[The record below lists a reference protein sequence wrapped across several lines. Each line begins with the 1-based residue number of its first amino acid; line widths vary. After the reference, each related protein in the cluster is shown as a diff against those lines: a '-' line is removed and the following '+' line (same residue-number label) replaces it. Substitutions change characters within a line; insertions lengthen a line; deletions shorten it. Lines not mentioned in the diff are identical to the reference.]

1 MEVTLNLVWLLVAVA
16 ALVAWRA
23 RWSRRWHR
31 FTPLGM
37 VALGCAL
44 ILLFPAISITD
55 DLHGEQAVMEESSR
69 STMKA
74 RDAAQRCL
82 SAGKHTVQ
90 FAALFCPAL
99 PRFAWIVA
107 GEMTPPE
114 APLLLLALVYPCQGR
129 SPPSVNT
136 YPGHRCT

>member
-1 MEVTLNLVWLLVAVA
+1 MEVILNLVWLLIAVA

-23 RWSRRWHR
+23 QWMRSWRRYA
-31 FTPLGM
+31 PLGA

-44 ILLFPAISITD
+44 ILLFPEISITD

-82 SAGKHTVQ
+82 SAGKHSFD
-90 FAALFCPAL
+90 FAAVVRQGL
-99 PRFAWIVA
+99 PGVAWIVA

-114 APLLLLALVYPCQGR
+114 RPLLLWALVYPSEGR
-129 SPPSVNT
+129 SPPSV
-136 YPGHRCT
+136 HS